1 MTHLTSRT
9 LILSLTA
16 ALTLLAAQAKPNF
29 SGEWKVNTSK
39 SNFGPLPP
47 PAGMSETIAHQQESV
62 KIALVTTTGD
72 GEMVVALQYTTD
84 GKESVNQVG
93 AAKMRTVGEWVGDTL
108 VLKSKADFGQGEL
121 TIVERWD
128 LSEDGKVLTARVH
141 LSGSQGDADQNL
153 RFEKQ

>member
-1 MTHLTSRT
+1 
-9 LILSLTA
+9 
-16 ALTLLAAQAKPNF
+16 
-29 SGEWKVNTSK
+29 
-39 SNFGPLPP
+39 
-47 PAGMSETIAHQQESV
+47 
-62 KIALVTTTGD
+62 
-72 GEMVVALQYTTD
+72 MVYGLQYTTD

-93 AAKMRTVGEWVGDTL
+93 AAKMTTVGEWDGDTL

-128 LSEDGKVLTARVH
+128 LSEDGKVLTSRVH